1 VPSLELAYT
10 DFFGRGSRPYLAMQ
24 VTGING
30 QSGPIVGLLDSGA
43 DTTALPTG
51 YAALMGYQAAQLE
64 RIEVGTAKGSGHGW
78 RAVQPCTAT
87 VAGATP
93 PFLTLSLNPI
103 FVETA
108 HPLWGRRDV
117 MAMFTAVAIE
127 ETAQRFTLTF

>member
-1 VPSLELAYT
+1 
-10 DFFGRGSRPYLAMQ
+10 
-24 VTGING
+24 
-30 QSGPIVGLLDSGA
+30 
-43 DTTALPTG
+43 
-51 YAALMGYQAAQLE
+51 
-64 RIEVGTAKGSGHGW
+64 
-78 RAVQPCTAT
+78 
-87 VAGATP
+87 VAGRAAVHRDGGWSDP

>member
-1 VPSLELAYT
+1 VPSLELVHT
-10 DFFGRGSRPYLAMQ
+10 DFFGHGSRPYLVMQ

-30 QSGPIVGLLDSGA
+30 RSGPIVGLLDSGA

-51 YAALMGYQAAQLE
+51 YAALMGCQAGQLE
-64 RIEVGTAKGSGHGW
+64 RIEVGTAQGSGHGW

-93 PFLTLSLNPI
+93 PFLTLPLTPI

-108 HPLWGRRDV
+108 HPLWGWRDV
-117 MAMFTAVAIE
+117 MRMFTAVAIE
-127 ETAQRFTLTF
+127 EAAQRFTLTF